1 MSDKELDQKVETTP
15 SSEKKEE
22 TAPAAQKPEIKITL
36 GGGGKKLNNEFA
48 HNTPQ
53 DFNANIGSFGNIKD
67 PSKEPQQPADELIV
81 SDKSKKFE
89 NIKGKDVEIDFAKF
103 DKKKAQKERKQK
115 QYKPGKTKFAVT
127 LDT

>member
-1 MSDKELDQKVETTP
+1 MSDKDLEKKSGSTP

-22 TAPAAQKPEIKITL
+22 SKKPEIKIEV
-36 GGGGKKLNNEFA
+36 GKKINNEFA
-48 HNTPQ
+48 HNSSQ
-53 DFNANIGSFGNIKD
+53 DINANVGSFGNVKD
-67 PSKEPQQPADELIV
+67 PSKEKKPDELIIA
-81 SDKSKKFE
+81 DKSKKFE

-103 DKKKAQKERKQK
+103 DKKKVGKRKQR